1 MLLRDSFSFLK
12 SVVIQVHLPLGST
25 HDPMLT
31 GNNGRWPMPSFASDI
46 HPEYFSGI
54 DGAVWLDEQLIER
67 HKSARSYADLVRHA
81 WYLRQRDS
89 RLAGELLS
97 IAQEVGAGEPGG
109 VDWRLR
115 ALLTGAELL
124 RLHGDIVDA
133 EAALEQVG
141 EQLDRL
147 DQADIILLGD
157 WSFLSAELSLAKGRT
172 SDAQAHLS
180 DAIAHYAGDD
190 TRRLMAEGALAFQ
203 QQYERPIEAQR
214 RWDDHFAQALV
225 AHPAT
230 QAYVQAYRGSICF
243 QFGQFPDAIRR
254 WTDGYE
260 AALTAGALSL
270 AIQLAAMIGSSFA
283 NLYDLPT
290 AMEWKERAYDL
301 AKGTRWPFSVGM
313 TLASMAE
320 TTVTLQN
327 HVRARELFEEALTY
341 IGDNANT
348 RRHVILFNAYGNL
361 LLELRNPEE
370 ALSLFDR
377 GRALAQTLDQPDIE
391 APSLAGA
398 ALALARQGDLEG
410 ARQAAER
417 SRLLAVEHQYPYH
430 EIQALQAL
438 AEVQKIH
445 DHGDPRRAIATL
457 EEAVT
462 IANTMDRFVVRSDLF
477 SALAVNYESLGDHER
492 ALHYERRSR
501 ESWQRNFDR
510 QNGARIQA
518 LQVRFDTARAKAE
531 AEHHRKLAEAEA
543 TRAAELDRANQTLER
558 LGVIGQE
565 ITARLDGE
573 SVFTTLSRHLH
584 DLMHANTLFVGLKD
598 EANQVIDIRYRT
610 EDGKRLPPRQ
620 VLLASDNLSARCVR
634 DNQEILV
641 AWGDRVN
648 PNSVAG
654 TRHMRTVLFRPL
666 ALGSRV
672 LGVVSVQSD
681 RPNAYGPREL
691 LIFRT
696 ICAYGAIAMANAEAY
711 QQLDRAVGETR
722 EALQRLVQQEKMAAL
737 GQLVAGVAH
746 EVNTPL
752 GVTLSAVSQLNDS
765 IRHLH
770 GQVEKGLL
778 TRSVLTEALD
788 NGRELAALAQ
798 RNVTRAADM
807 IRTFKG
813 VAVDHG
819 SDERRVFELGE
830 YLSEIMS
837 LIRARVAGNGNRIEI
852 DVAPIQMD
860 TYPGALAQVIT
871 NLVANIADHAYAPD
885 RPGRIILRGRSLDAY
900 MVEIAVVDQGTGI
913 PGDILP
919 KVFDPF
925 FTTRRAAGSM
935 GLGLHVVFNQVTQRL
950 NGSITIDSVLG
961 QGTVATVRIPREV
974 PGFVPAAFFPVH
986 A

>member
-1 MLLRDSFSFLK
+1 MS
-12 SVVIQVHLPLGST
+12 
-25 HDPMLT
+25 
-31 GNNGRWPMPSFASDI
+31 SFATDI

-54 DGAVWLDEQLIER
+54 DSAVWLDEHLIAAN
-67 HKSARSYADLVRHA
+67 KSSRSFPALVQHA
-81 WYLRQRDS
+81 WYLRQCSSDQ
-89 RLAGELLS
+89 AIELLELAKQVRPDEADG
-97 IAQEVGAGEPGG
+97 I
-109 VDWRLR
+109 DWQKR
-115 ALLTGAELL
+115 ALLTEAELL
-124 RLHGDIVDA
+124 RLRGDTGTARRMLDLLDDELCRCDGTDEILRGDWFFVAADLCLASGNNA
-133 EAALEQVG
+133 EAQNNLARAI
-141 EQLDRL
+141 DCFA
-147 DQADIILLGD
+147 AD
-157 WSFLSAELSLAKGRT
+157 S
-172 SDAQAHLS
+172 
-180 DAIAHYAGDD
+180 

-203 QQYERPIEAQR
+203 QQYERPQEAQR
-214 RWDDHFAQALV
+214 RWDSHFAQAVINHPV
-225 AHPAT
+225 A
-230 QAYVQAYRGSICF
+230 QAYIQAYRGSICF
-243 QFGQFPDAIRR
+243 QFGQFPDAIRH
-254 WTDGYE
+254 WSDGYDS
-260 AALTAGALSL
+260 ALGAGALSL
-270 AIQLAAMIGSSFA
+270 AIQLSTMIGSSFA
-283 NLYDLPT
+283 NLYDLAT

-301 AKGTRWPFSVGM
+301 ARQTRWPFSVGM

-327 HVRARELFEEALTY
+327 HAHARELFEEALTY
-341 IGDNANT
+341 IGDDAHT

-361 LLELRNPEE
+361 LLELQEPAQ
-370 ALSLFDR
+370 ALSLFQR
-377 GRALAQTLDQPDIE
+377 GRELAIKLDQPDIE
-391 APSLAGA
+391 APSLSGLAV
-398 ALALARQGDLEG
+398 ALARQGDLAG
-410 ARQAAER
+410 ALRAAER
-417 SRLLAVEHQYPYH
+417 SRQLSIDHQYPYH
-430 EIQALQAL
+430 EVQALQAL
-438 AEVQKIH
+438 ATVQKIE
-445 DHGDPRRAIATL
+445 DRGNPQRAIATL

-462 IANTMDRFVVRSDLF
+462 IANSMERLVIRSELY
-477 SALAVNYESLGDHER
+477 SALAVNYESLGDFEK
-492 ALHYERRSR
+492 ALTYERRSR
-501 ESWQRNFDR
+501 DSWQRNFDT
-510 QNGARIQA
+510 QNAARIQA
-518 LQVRFDTARAKAE
+518 MQVRFDTARAKAE
-531 AEHHRKLAEAEA
+531 AEHHRILAGAEAA
-543 TRAAELDRANQTLER
+543 RAAELDRANQTLER
-558 LGVIGQE
+558 LGAIGQE

-573 SVFTTLSRHLH
+573 AVFTTLSRHLH
-584 DLMHANTLFVGLKD
+584 DLMHASTLFVGLKD
-598 EANQVIDIRYRT
+598 EAGQIIDIRYRT

-620 VLLASDNLSARCVR
+620 VPLASDNLSARCVR
-634 DNQEILV
+634 DNEEILV
-641 AWGDRVN
+641 AWGERVN
-648 PNSVAG
+648 PNSVPG

-666 ALGSRV
+666 ALGNRV

-681 RPNAYGPREL
+681 RPDAYGPREL

-770 GQVEKGLL
+770 GQVEKGVL

-900 MVEIAVVDQGTGI
+900 MVEIAVVDQGNGI
-913 PGDILP
+913 PADILP

-974 PGFVPAAFFPVH
+974 PGYVPAAFFPVP